1 VNEESIPV
9 IKIAHWRRILE
20 FLRPYRGR
28 LLFLM
33 AISLVT
39 TGVTLLQPYL
49 TKLLIDDALVHRRL
63 HSLWVL
69 AGWMLLC
76 ALLSF
81 GFGILTTLLYTK
93 LSASALFDMR
103 LTVFRK
109 LQTMSPQYFARTK
122 MGDIVSRLNN
132 DIGELQRL
140 SSDTLLSLP
149 STVLFLVGCVVMMAY
164 LNPALF
170 VISVAMFPVS
180 VWTMRR
186 YQGRLRNNV
195 KQLRE
200 QSANIGTFII
210 ESLLGMRLLVC
221 SNAQK
226 RKDAEFGSLNKRFV
240 DSLLAMQVTSFLA
253 GALPGAILTASIA
266 IVFLLGGAMVI
277 RGVLTIGGLVAF
289 MAYHSKLLSPVQT
302 LMGSYSALI
311 TGSVSLGRVF
321 ELLDH
326 PAEVVEA
333 PNALALEPQDGSITF
348 ENVDFDYRGRE
359 ATLRDISFHIPGKSI
374 CVIVGPTGAG
384 KSTITD
390 LLLRFYEPS
399 AGKVLIDGQ
408 STAEVRISDVRE
420 AVGTVDQVPFFFH
433 STIRE
438 NLLFA
443 APDLRDPDLVRAC
456 EAAGIHEFIKSLPD
470 GYATVIGERGLNLSA
485 GQRQRLAIARALLRK
500 PRILVLDEP
509 SAALDPAAEFAL
521 AEAASGLVSACT
533 IVVITH
539 RPALVSIADQ
549 VLVLRDGRIVESG
562 SPRSLMLS
570 DSALARHFRD
580 ASPLEPVSA

>member
-1 VNEESIPV
+1 MNDEGKPV

-28 LLFLM
+28 LLLLM
-33 AISLVT
+33 GISLVT

-49 TKLLIDDALVHRRL
+49 TKLLIDDALERRRF

-69 AGWMLLC
+69 AVWMLLC
-76 ALLSF
+76 ASLSF
-81 GFGILTTLLYTK
+81 GFGILSTLLYTK
-93 LSASALFDMR
+93 VSALALFDMR

-109 LQTMSPQYFARTK
+109 LETMSPQYFARTK

-140 SSDTLLSLP
+140 SSDTLLALP
-149 STVLFLVGCVVMMAY
+149 STLLFLVGCVVMMAY

-170 VISVAMFPVS
+170 AISVCMFPVS

-186 YQGRLRNNV
+186 YQGRLRDNV

-200 QSANIGTFII
+200 QSAAIGTFII

-226 RKDAEFGSLNKRFV
+226 RKDAEFASLNKRFV

-266 IVFLLGGAMVI
+266 IVFLFGGAMVI

-333 PNALALEPQDGSITF
+333 TDALPLEPRDGSVTF
-348 ENVDFDYRGRE
+348 DKVGFDYRGRE
-359 ATLRDISFHIPGKSI
+359 ATLRDISFHILGKSI

-384 KSTITD
+384 KSTIAD
-390 LLLRFYEPS
+390 LLLRFYEPG
-399 AGKVLIDGQ
+399 AGTVLIDGQ
-408 STAEVRISDVRE
+408 STAGVRIADVRE
-420 AVGTVDQVPFFFH
+420 AVGMVDQVPFFFH
-433 STIRE
+433 ATIRE

-443 APDLRDPDLVRAC
+443 SPDSGDSDLIAAC
-456 EAAGIHEFIKSLPD
+456 EAAGIHGFIESLPD

-509 SAALDPAAEFAL
+509 SAALDPTAEYAL
-521 AEAASGLVSACT
+521 AETASRLVSTCT
-533 IVVITH
+533 VIVITH
-539 RPALVSIADQ
+539 RSALVSIADQ
-549 VLVLRDGRIVESG
+549 VLVLSEGRIVESG
-562 SPRSLMLS
+562 APRSLMLS

>member
-1 VNEESIPV
+1 VNLESKPE
-9 IKIAHWRRILE
+9 IKIAHWRRILQ

-28 LLFLM
+28 LLLLM
-33 AISLVT
+33 GISLVS

-49 TKLLIDDALVHRRL
+49 TKLLIDDALERRRF

-69 AGWMLLC
+69 AAWMLLC
-76 ALLSF
+76 ASLSF
-81 GFGILTTLLYTK
+81 GFGILSTLLYTR
-93 LSASALFDMR
+93 LSALALFDMR

-140 SSDTLLSLP
+140 SSDTLLALP
-149 STVLFLVGCVVMMAY
+149 STLLFLVGCVIMMAY

-170 VISVAMFPVS
+170 AISVAMFPLS

-186 YQGRLRNNV
+186 YQGRLRDNV

-221 SNAQK
+221 SNAQA
-226 RKDAEFGSLNKRFV
+226 RKDGEFGSLNMSFV
-240 DSLLAMQVTSFLA
+240 DSLLSMQITSFLA
-253 GALPGAILTASIA
+253 GALPGALLTASIA
-266 IVFLLGGAMVI
+266 IVFLFGGSMVI

-289 MAYHSKLLSPVQT
+289 MAYHSRLLSPVQT

-333 PNALALEPQDGSITF
+333 PDALPLDPRDGSVTF
-348 ENVDFDYRGRE
+348 DRVAFDYRGRE
-359 ATLRDISFHIPGKSI
+359 ATLREISFHIPGNSI

-384 KSTITD
+384 KSTIAD
-390 LLLRFYEPS
+390 LLLRFYAPTT
-399 AGKVLIDGQ
+399 GTVLIDGQ
-408 STAEVRISDVRE
+408 STAAVRISDVRD
-420 AVGTVDQVPFFFH
+420 AVGIVDQVPFFFH

-443 APDLRDPDLVRAC
+443 APDASPSDLILAC
-456 EAAGIHEFIKSLPD
+456 EAAGIHSFIHSLPD
-470 GYATVIGERGLNLSA
+470 GYGTVIGERGLNLSA
-485 GQRQRLAIARALLRK
+485 GQRQRLAIARAILRK

-509 SAALDPAAEFAL
+509 SAALDPTAEFAL
-521 AEAASGLVSACT
+521 AETASRLSSTCT
-533 IVVITH
+533 VIVITH

-549 VLVLRDGRIVESG
+549 VLVLDHGRIVESG
-562 SPRSLMLS
+562 QPQSLLLS
-570 DSALARHFRD
+570 DSALSRHFRD
-580 ASPLEPVSA
+580 RSPLEPVSA